1 MGDGFPSEVGGVG
14 DGACGVPNTNCG
26 VVFVEEDALSGG
38 DDGSSSGRDRC
49 EARCE
54 EAWVVSG
61 LPKGSTE
68 DVSLGLGL
76 ETGLGISCGP
86 SSISYSVSI
95 SRSFCFQ
102 SERPEEVELE
112 AEFFRISSLSSSS
125 DEALPLPF
133 SSESGMTSS
142 VEATVVYEREG
153 GESDRLRVL

>member
-14 DGACGVPNTNCG
+14 DGACGVPNTNWG

-38 DDGSSSGRDRC
+38 DDGRSSGDDRC
-49 EARCE
+49 EARWE

-61 LPKGSTE
+61 LPKGCTE
-68 DVSLGLGL
+68 EDSFGLGL
-76 ETGLGISCGP
+76 ERDISWG

-102 SERPEEVELE
+102 SGRPEEVVLE
-112 AEFFRISSLSSSS
+112 VEFFRILSSSS
-125 DEALPLPF
+125 DEALSLAF

-142 VEATVVYEREG
+142 VEATVVYDREG
-153 GESDRLRVL
+153 GEGDRLGLL

>member
-14 DGACGVPNTNCG
+14 DGACGVPNTNWG

-38 DDGSSSGRDRC
+38 DDGRSSGDDRC
-49 EARCE
+49 EARWE

-61 LPKGSTE
+61 LPKGCTE
-68 DVSLGLGL
+68 EDSFGLGL
-76 ETGLGISCGP
+76 ERDISWG

-102 SERPEEVELE
+102 SGRPEEVVLE
-112 AEFFRISSLSSSS
+112 VEFFRILSSSS
-125 DEALPLPF
+125 DEALSLAF

-142 VEATVVYEREG
+142 VEATVVYDREG
-153 GESDRLRVL
+153 GEGDRFGLL

>member
-14 DGACGVPNTNCG
+14 DGACGVPNTNWG

-38 DDGSSSGRDRC
+38 DDGRSSGDDRW
-49 EARCE
+49 EAHWE

-61 LPKGSTE
+61 LPKGCTE
-68 DVSLGLGL
+68 EDSLGLGL
-76 ETGLGISCGP
+76 ERDISWG

-102 SERPEEVELE
+102 SGRPEEVVLE
-112 AEFFRISSLSSSS
+112 VEFFRIPSLSSSS
-125 DEALPLPF
+125 DEALSLAF

-142 VEATVVYEREG
+142 VEATVVYDREG
-153 GESDRLRVL
+153 GEGDRFGLL